1 MHSISGRECRLRLRC
16 ECDPDLTVGRYVN
29 VMKGSGMGNLIVARI
44 LQQARAR
51 RDPSDI
57 PGFEAA
63 FGAGRGIGITQDQ
76 TARLAGVS
84 RRWYG
89 NLEAGRPGNY
99 SDAFLQAVRRILDL
113 NDDEWG
119 IVYRVTRGHVPAAAP
134 VSHLGALL
142 PEAIRSFIEES
153 RTWALYLN
161 DHRWDVLTYNAK
173 TLEYFPWM
181 QYGLNVMEWALT
193 WPEARTQLV
202 DWEEEWALPMMAQ
215 LRVHAE
221 QWRADD
227 RLRAVI
233 ATVQADPVAR
243 RIWDSPDLPSIT
255 HPASERPR
263 RLYLAGRGGQEFS
276 VRFIAGA
283 PLELPSYRLMAVT
296 PAEPVSGR

>member
-1 MHSISGRECRLRLRC
+1 MQS
-16 ECDPDLTVGRYVN
+16 P
-29 VMKGSGMGNLIVARI
+29 IVTRI

-51 RDPSDI
+51 RNASDI

-63 FGAGRGIGITQDQ
+63 FGTRRAPGVTQDQ
-76 TARLAGVS
+76 TAQLAGVS

-89 NLEAGRPGNY
+89 SLEAGRPANY
-99 SDAFLQAVRRILDL
+99 SDAFLHAVRRILDL
-113 NDDEWG
+113 NDDEWD
-119 IVYRVTRGHVPAAAP
+119 IVYRVTRGHAPAAAP

-142 PEAIRSFIEES
+142 PDAFRAFIEES
-153 RTWALYLN
+153 RTWAVYLS
-161 DHRWDVLTYNAK
+161 DHRWDVLAYNAK

-202 DWEEEWALPMMAQ
+202 NWEEEWAMPMMAQ
-215 LRVHAE
+215 LRVNAE
-221 QWRADD
+221 QWRTDE

-233 ATVQADPVAR
+233 ATVRADPVAR
-243 RIWDSPDLPSIT
+243 KLWDSPDLPTIT

-263 RLYLAGRGGQEFS
+263 RLYLAGQGGQEYS

-283 PLELPSYRLMAVT
+283 PLELPSYRLMVVT
-296 PAEPVSGR
+296 PATPVSSD